1 MLIGN
6 YFKNVNLSF
15 KNHKFS
21 GISFNSNNCKKN
33 DIFFAI
39 KGNNLNGNNFINHA
53 INKGAKTVVSNIKYE
68 GFKKDVLFIR
78 TNNVRRLLSETVSK
92 IYRKKPK
99 NLVAVTG
106 TNGKSSIADFYLQ
119 ILKLNKKKVASIGTL
134 GVISNNFNLKLENTT
149 SDPITINKLL
159 FKLKKKKL
167 IM

>member
-21 GISFNSNNCKKN
+21 GLSFNSNNCKKN
-33 DIFFAI
+33 YIFFAI
-39 KGNNLNGNNFINHA
+39 KGNNLNGNKFINHA

-119 ILKLNKKKVASIGTL
+119 ILKLNKKKS
-134 GVISNNFNLKLENTT
+134 SFNWNLRHQ
-149 SDPITINKLL
+149 
-159 FKLKKKKL
+159 FK
-167 IM
+167 